1 MEPQGSL
8 QCSQQPILS
17 QIHPLHAFPPS
28 FPTIHSNIILPST
41 PMSSECSLPF
51 RFPNQSLKYIEILS
65 NRNIMTVRW
74 RRLMGIF
81 AIPTL
86 YHTSLGCWLDDRC
99 SGVRFPT
106 EAGGIFLFTT
116 ASRMAPGPTQPPI
129 QSVPGALSLRVKRPG
144 REVDHSPPS
153 SDKVKNA
160 WSYTSTSPISL
171 HCVVL
176 T

>member
-1 MEPQGSL
+1 
-8 QCSQQPILS
+8 
-17 QIHPLHAFPPS
+17 
-28 FPTIHSNIILPST
+28 
-41 PMSSECSLPF
+41 
-51 RFPNQSLKYIEILS
+51 
-65 NRNIMTVRW
+65 
-74 RRLMGIF
+74 MGIF

-129 QSVPGALSLRVKRPG
+129 QSVPGALSLRVKRP
-144 REVDHSPPS
+144 RSETDHSPPS
-153 SDKVKNA
+153 YDEVKNT
-160 WSYTSTSPISL
+160 WSYTTTPQYAFMAWCSIKAQEQLYFTLPLFSIIILINLPD
-171 HCVVL
+171 